1 MEAASLNVPSS
12 VSSPFT
18 STFFA
23 LPPSSDARSLLDAD
37 SLCAPGPRAPPLTGA
52 GDQGEELVFCKKDFS
67 GSTPPNVL
75 HGSREREGEGHC
87 LCFFVRHEVGDES
100 NQRPCAK
107 ETHGAER
114 KGSAPLLS
122 GGKTPTGKPWNK
134 TQAQR
139 GDRAE
144 WGRGAR
150 KRPGVHTSEPGNEV
164 TEPTETGSGAFEAQR
179 VDTPKGSLA
188 SAAPLMGCRT
198 KGEQEGSRGAT
209 SPQRAASCLQNKVE
223 NVSEADPAV
232 SVSSPQST
240 PTVSC
245 KPLSDPSASP
255 ASSSPASSSS
265 FSSSLACDSS
275 SSVSDPRRALPPK
288 SVCGAQDKEGLV
300 TSAPRRRFSLVYLH
314 SHPDGVV
321 ASLSQLC
328 ASARTAS
335 DVLQALWSEHIPEK
349 QGEEVETG
357 EPGAGSGR
365 VSEEV
370 CVLSEGKSTV
380 NEAEKNAETGSL
392 AFPVLRNGTEDSAE
406 EADAL
411 RRSMEAIGAITP
423 EASAR
428 LAGQPVADWAPTIH
442 TMMEGYVEKRYLFP
456 PVDLQVKREETHTRL
471 STRYADGG
479 GEDSRSL
486 ASVPLTFTEHYVFR
500 QFNGLMVVGLSARGL
515 FSASSACTA
524 TAQTRASPTQLRA
537 SGSPSPPCSASVS
550 LVSSQS
556 RSPCELGG
564 RDSRWRR
571 LRLTLRDGVSRNC
584 VSGKRKKGAF
594 FLQADTLVAVLSF
607 EEKIPFS
614 EDRQSR
620 TEGPGETE
628 APARVTLGAAG
639 AEAARES
646 TDAIEKAALHA
657 STKGLENPEG
667 SAKTFEDVQSSPL
680 GVGGVSR
687 GDETVSVFP
696 PSPILENNVTGKQEE
711 AHEEAETR
719 TGQKKRSKGR
729 RRKRCFAE
737 SVVLLGCAENAATKR
752 AREEAEDRKSIRMDS
767 QQKEE
772 ANAETDDNG
781 RRWQWVPRR
790 IPIYACIRGMLLE
803 FNSAVLER
811 PELLLSQPEQAGWLL
826 ILQLAKRD
834 KMQSFFPRS
843 PLRA

>member
-1 MEAASLNVPSS
+1 MEAVSLNEPSS
-12 VSSPFT
+12 VSSPST
-18 STFFA
+18 STFNA
-23 LPPSSDARSLLDAD
+23 LPRSSDARSLLDRD
-37 SLCAPGPRAPPLTGA
+37 SLCAPGPGAPPSTGV
-52 GDQGEELVFCKKDFS
+52 GDQWEELFFCKQDFP
-67 GSTPPNVL
+67 GSRSPNGL
-75 HGSREREGEGHC
+75 QGSRERDGEGHC
-87 LCFFVRHEVGDES
+87 LCFFVRHEMGDAS
-100 NQRPCAK
+100 NQHLRAK
-107 ETHGAER
+107 ETHGAKR

-122 GGKTPTGKPWNK
+122 GGKTSMGKPWSK
-134 TQAQR
+134 KQAQR
-139 GDRAE
+139 GDCAE
-144 WGRGAR
+144 WGRDAR
-150 KRPGVHTSEPGNEV
+150 KRPGVPTSEPGDEV
-164 TEPTETGSGAFEAQR
+164 TDPTGTGSGALEAQR
-179 VDTPKGSLA
+179 GDTRKEFLTSV
-188 SAAPLMGCRT
+188 APLMDCRP
-198 KGEQEGSRGAT
+198 KGEQEASCGAT
-209 SPQRAASCLQNKVE
+209 SPQLAASCLQNTVD

-245 KPLSDPSASP
+245 KPLSDLSASP
-255 ASSSPASSSS
+255 AVSSPASSS
-265 FSSSLACDSS
+265 FSSSLACVSS
-275 SSVSDPRRALPPK
+275 SSLSYPLRALPLK

-300 TSAPRRRFSLVYLH
+300 TSAPRIRFSLVYLH

-328 ASARTAS
+328 ASACTAS
-335 DVLQALWSEHIPEK
+335 DVLRALWSEHSSER

-370 CVLSEGKSTV
+370 CVLPEGESTV
-380 NEAEKNAETGSL
+380 NEAEKNAETGSVV
-392 AFPVLRNGTEDSAE
+392 FPVLRNGPEDSAE

-428 LAGQPVADWAPTIH
+428 LAGQPVAVWAPTIH

-456 PVDLQVKREETHTRL
+456 PVDLQVKKEETHTRL

-479 GEDSRSL
+479 GEGSRSL
-486 ASVPLTFTEHYVFR
+486 ASVPLTLTEHYVFR

-515 FSASSACTA
+515 FSASSACA
-524 TAQTRASPTQLRA
+524 ASAQTRGSPIQLHA
-537 SGSPSPPCSASVS
+537 SGSPSPPCSASVP

-556 RSPCELGG
+556 WSPCESGG

-628 APARVTLGAAG
+628 APARVTLETAG

-646 TDAIEKAALHA
+646 TDAIEEAALHA
-657 STKGLENPEG
+657 STKGLENREG
-667 SAKTFEDVQSSPL
+667 STKTSEDGQSKPL
-680 GVGGVSR
+680 GVGGFSR
-687 GDETVSVFP
+687 GDDTVSVFP
-696 PSPILENNVTGKQEE
+696 ASPILEHNVTRKREE
-711 AHEEAETR
+711 AHEEVETR
-719 TGQKKRSKGR
+719 TGQKKRGRGR

-737 SVVLLGCAENAATKR
+737 SVVLPGCAESAVTKR
-752 AREEAEDRKSIRMDS
+752 AREEGEDEKSTLMDS
-767 QQKEE
+767 TQNEE
-772 ANAETDDNG
+772 ANAETDDDG
-781 RRWQWVPRR
+781 RRWQWIPRR
-790 IPIYACIRGMLLE
+790 IPVYACTRGMLLE

-811 PELLLSQPEQAGWLL
+811 PELLLSQPEQDGWLL

-834 KMQSFFPRS
+834 KMQSFSSRS